1 MDDPSPSSSANTPPQ
16 SPASA
21 TPRVSII
28 TVTYN
33 AADLIERTVASV
45 AGQTYP
51 NIEYIVVDGA
61 STDGT
66 LDLIEK
72 YAEQDVISR
81 WVSEP
86 DAGIYDA
93 MNKGL
98 GLAKGEYVWFMN
110 AGDTIFEAETLAK
123 VMATQPN
130 GDVYYGEAMTV
141 DEKGKP
147 LGLRL
152 PRPPKRLHWRSLQRG
167 MVVCHQAFILRRSL
181 ATAYN
186 LKYRYC
192 ADIDWVIQG
201 LKRSKKIVNAEQ
213 TVCTFLVGGFSKKH
227 ERRSWKDRFDVLT
240 KHYGLITNIINHG
253 YISLRFLARN
263 ALGGKREPLSV
274 W

>member
-1 MDDPSPSSSANTPPQ
+1 MDDPSPSKTTLTSSA
-16 SPASA
+16 A

-33 AADLIERTVASV
+33 AVTLLERTIASV
-45 AGQTYP
+45 AAQTYP

-66 LDLIEK
+66 LDMIERF
-72 YAEQDVISR
+72 AEDEVIER

-110 AGDTIFEAETLAK
+110 AGDTIFEPDTLAK
-123 VMATQPN
+123 AMATEMG
-130 GDVYYGEAMTV
+130 GDVYFGEAMTL
-141 DEKGKP
+141 DEAGKH

-167 MVVCHQAFILRRSL
+167 MVVSHQAFILRRSI

-201 LKRSKKIVNAEQ
+201 LKRAKKVVNTNQ
-213 TVCTFLVGGFSKKH
+213 TLCTFLVGGFSKKH

-240 KHYGLITNIINHG
+240 KHYGLITNVLNHC
-253 YISLRFLARN
+253 YISLRFLARKSFGRKN
-263 ALGGKREPLSV
+263 APISV